1 MRLVSASFAVLALA
15 GLAWGQNLQTE
26 APTAMGSDASTAIQW
41 LITAVFIV
49 ATLVVAFKPAKRA
62 KLE

>member
-1 MRLVSASFAVLALA
+1 MRLVKASFAVLALA
-15 GLAWGQNLQTE
+15 GLAWGQDLQTD
-26 APTAMGSDASTAIQW
+26 APAAIGSDGSTAIQW

-49 ATLVVAFKPAKRA
+49 ATLVVSFKPAKRA

>member
-1 MRLVSASFAVLALA
+1 MRLVSGLFALLISA
-15 GLAWGQNLQTE
+15 GLALGQGLKTD
-26 APTAMGSDASTAIQW
+26 APAALGVDKSTAVQW
-41 LITAVFIV
+41 LITAVFVV